1 MWEEPPVDKDVEP
14 RKMLS
19 SNHGLSRDPEAT
31 SMLISLWIA
40 IPAMGYFLIFEY
52 LPNVQ
57 TLKYSSLSL
66 TRFLGYNILI
76 FFLIFFFLSK

>member
-1 MWEEPPVDKDVEP
+1 
-14 RKMLS
+14 MLS
-19 SNHGLSRDPEAT
+19 SNHGLSRDSEAT

-66 TRFLGYNILI
+66 TRFLGYNILN
-76 FFLIFFFLSK
+76 FFKKIFFFSLKIALDGISERSWI

>member
-1 MWEEPPVDKDVEP
+1 
-14 RKMLS
+14 MLS

-76 FFLIFFFLSK
+76 FFFNLFFSLKIALDGISERSWI